1 MSVCE
6 LWYYDSNGKAL
17 GPFDTDSLRKMIEV
31 GVIAHDQ
38 MLIKEGTEAWIPVG
52 DFLATNGV
60 AVTFERGKA
69 AAILTGLGERVSQA
83 SGLEKLDGFSG
94 RSFFSQ
100 VFGKHTAEEIEEHFT
115 SGTRHTTPE
124 LSQISTDW
132 PTPWAF
138 FRILSASILLSVVFY
153 WALDRFNNQNLYPGY
168 LFVGSFGLPLAVLV
182 FFFEVNIPR
191 NVSFYRVLYLLVMG
205 GLLSLVLS
213 LFLFELTDLS
223 SWIGAMSAG
232 FVEETGKLLAVIF
245 LVRHWKNY
253 NWILNG
259 MLFGAA
265 VGVGFAAF
273 ETAGYVFRFRSMDAG
288 QETMIIRGLLAPF
301 GHPIWTALAA
311 GALWMVKGDQMFAW
325 SMLRDLRFLRVFAFS
340 VGLHVLWNSP
350 ISVPLLGGRIGSLAF
365 DLILGIVGWLLVL
378 MLVQAGIK
386 QVRQKQELAA

>member
-1 MSVCE
+1 MCVGE
-6 LWYYDSNGKAL
+6 LWYYDSNGQAL

-31 GVIAHDQ
+31 GVITHDR
-38 MLIKEGTEAWIPVG
+38 MLIKEGTDTWISVG
-52 DFLATNGV
+52 DFLVKNGV
-60 AVTFERGKA
+60 AATFERGKA

-100 VFGKHTAEEIEEHFT
+100 VFGKHTSEEIEEHFT
-115 SGTRHTTPE
+115 AGTRDTTPE
-124 LSQISTDW
+124 LSKINTGW

-138 FRILSASILLSVVFY
+138 FRIFSVSILLSVIFY
-153 WALDRFNNQNLYPGY
+153 WALGRFNNINLYPGY

-182 FFFEVNIPR
+182 FFFEVNILR

-205 GLLSLVLS
+205 GLFSLVLS
-213 LFLFELTDLS
+213 LFLFELSDLH
-223 SWIGAMSAG
+223 SWLGAMSAG
-232 FVEETGKLLAVIF
+232 LVEEVGKLLAVIF

-273 ETAGYVFRFRSMDAG
+273 ETAGYVFRSIGAG
-288 QETMIIRGLLAPF
+288 EETMILRGLLAPF

-311 GALWMVKGDQMFAW
+311 GALWMVKGDRVFAW
-325 SMLRDLRFLRVFAFS
+325 SMLKDPRFLRVFAFS

-350 ISVPLLGGRIGSLAF
+350 ISVPLLGGMTGDLAF
-365 DLILGIVGWLLVL
+365 RLMLGIVGWLLVL

-386 QVRQKQELAA
+386 QVRQKQQVTV

>member
-1 MSVCE
+1 MSVGE
-6 LWYYDSNGKAL
+6 LWYYESDGKAV
-17 GPFDTDSLRKMIEV
+17 GPFDKDSLSKMIEV
-31 GVIAHDQ
+31 GVITRDR
-38 MLIKEGTEAWIPVG
+38 MLIKEGSETWIPLE
-52 DFLATNGV
+52 DFLGTNDG
-60 AVTFERGKA
+60 ASTFERGKA
-69 AAILTGLGERVSQA
+69 AAILTGLGDRVSQA
-83 SGLEKLDGFSG
+83 SGLEKLDGFSS

-100 VFGKHTAEEIEEHFT
+100 VFGKHTSQEIEEHFT
-115 SGTRHTTPE
+115 AGTRDTTPE
-124 LSQISTDW
+124 LSRINTDW

-138 FRILSASILLSVVFY
+138 FRIFAVSILLSVVFY
-153 WALDRFNNQNLYPGY
+153 WALGRFNNLNLYPGY

-205 GLLSLVLS
+205 GLFSLVLS
-213 LFLFELTDLS
+213 LFLFELSDLH

-232 FVEETGKLLAVIF
+232 FVEEVGKLLAVIF

-273 ETAGYVFRFRSMDAG
+273 ETAGYVFRSFGAG
-288 QETMIIRGLLAPF
+288 EETMILRGLLAPF

-311 GALWMVKGDQMFAW
+311 GALWMVKGDRAFAW
-325 SMLRDLRFLRVFAFS
+325 NMLKDAKFLRIFAFS

-350 ISVPLLGGRIGSLAF
+350 ISVPLLGGMTGDLAF
-365 DLILGIVGWLLVL
+365 SLVLGVVGWLIVL

-386 QVRQKQELAA
+386 QVRQKQQATSS